1 MDAHEQETQ
10 QQENRTTAGRRRNN
24 TPKLRESKCTT
35 DAENQPITAEHP
47 A

>member
-1 MDAHEQETQ
+1 MVAHDQETQ
-10 QQENRTTAGRRRNN
+10 QQENRTTAEGTTHRRSEDRNS
-24 TPKLRESKCTT
+24 PVT